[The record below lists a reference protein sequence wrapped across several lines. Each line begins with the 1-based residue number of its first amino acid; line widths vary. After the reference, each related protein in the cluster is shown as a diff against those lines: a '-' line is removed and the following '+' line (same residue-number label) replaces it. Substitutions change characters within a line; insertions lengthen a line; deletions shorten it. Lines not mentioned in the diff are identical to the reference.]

1 MAAGVSGCEPRGMKR
16 MWLSPLNHPA
26 RRSAAERASAPA
38 ATAVPA
44 RLSAAGAGPGV
55 DVGVVVHLWSTQAAS
70 DGKALC
76 GARPS
81 GIFRRWQPRP
91 GEPVSCVKCLA
102 VQAEEDA
109 TDLEPAAPVLLLE
122 PFAGAFPP

>member
-1 MAAGVSGCEPRGMKR
+1 MNR
-16 MWLSPLNHPA
+16 MLLSPLNHPG

-44 RLSAAGAGPGV
+44 RLSALGAGPGV
-55 DVGVVVHLWSTQAAS
+55 DVGVVVHLWSVCAPH

-76 GARPS
+76 GARPG
-81 GIFRRWQPRP
+81 GIFRRWQTRP

-102 VQAEEDA
+102 VQAEENAMDPEPA
-109 TDLEPAAPVLLLE
+109 SRVVSLEPL
-122 PFAGAFPP
+122 AGVCPP